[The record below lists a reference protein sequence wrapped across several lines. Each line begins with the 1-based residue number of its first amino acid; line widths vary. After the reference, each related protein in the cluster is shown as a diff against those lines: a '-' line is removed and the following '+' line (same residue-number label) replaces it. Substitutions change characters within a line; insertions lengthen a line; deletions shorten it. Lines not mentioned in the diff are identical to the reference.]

1 MLCKREVWDFHTHTH
16 ISVVLDHVIYETGH
30 VTNQAPPTNL
40 SEVSEPLC
48 LLGDAAGQEDVC
60 LWLFIVFLQHD
71 LDGSVA
77 ELRVVTVLVGGHA
90 AVTEREDLGEEGRR
104 ERERRERER
113 RERERREEGGGREK
127 GEREKGGRREEGERK
142 ENEDMS
148 NFSVNRLMLRIFIM
162 SHLFLGIFA

>member
-1 MLCKREVWDFHTHTH
+1 M
-16 ISVVLDHVIYETGH
+16 IYETGH

-127 GEREKGGRREEGERK
+127 GGRREREKKMKTCPIFQATVSCSG
-142 ENEDMS
+142 
-148 NFSVNRLMLRIFIM
+148 FSLCHIYFWGYLLEFKD
-162 SHLFLGIFA
+162 GCW

>member
-1 MLCKREVWDFHTHTH
+1 M
-16 ISVVLDHVIYETGH
+16 
-30 VTNQAPPTNL
+30 TNQAPPTNL

-77 ELRVVTVLVGGHA
+77 ELRVVAVLVGGHA

-104 ERERRERER
+104 GRRERER
-113 RERERREEGGGREK
+113 RERE
-127 GEREKGGRREEGERK
+127 RREEGERK

-162 SHLFLGIFA
+162 SHLFLRIFA